1 MDIESSMLGLLYFI
15 LCSFGLTSILV
26 YGKVFDHVRPKHCF
40 FHCPACMG
48 FWVGVFLFCVNGY
61 TELFTFDYN
70 LINALLLGWLSS
82 GTSYVLSTMF
92 DDNGLKVNFGG

>member
-1 MDIESSMLGLLYFI
+1 MLGLVYFI

-26 YGKVFDHVRPKHCF
+26 YGKIFDRIRPKQCF

-82 GTSYVLSTMF
+82 GTSYVLSTLF
-92 DDNGLKVNFGG
+92 NDNGLKVNFGG

>member
-1 MDIESSMLGLLYFI
+1 
-15 LCSFGLTSILV
+15 
-26 YGKVFDHVRPKHCF
+26 
-40 FHCPACMG
+40 MG

>member
-1 MDIESSMLGLLYFI
+1 MLGLVYFV

-26 YGKVFDHVRPKHCF
+26 YGKIFNRIRPKNCF

-48 FWVGVFLFCVNGY
+48 FWVGVLLFCINGY

-82 GTSYVLSTMF
+82 GTSYVLSTLF
-92 DDNGLKVNFGG
+92 NDNGLKVNFGG

>member
-1 MDIESSMLGLLYFI
+1 MLELLYFT

-26 YGKVFDHVRPKHCF
+26 YGKVLDRIRPKHCF

-82 GTSYVLSTMF
+82 GTSYVLSTLF
-92 DDNGLKVNFGG
+92 NDNGLKINFGGEE

>member
-1 MDIESSMLGLLYFI
+1 MLGLIYFV

-26 YGKVFDHVRPKHCF
+26 YGKIFNRIRPKHCF

>member
-1 MDIESSMLGLLYFI
+1 MLGLLYFV

-26 YGKVFDHVRPKHCF
+26 YGKIFDRVRPKNCF

-48 FWVGVFLFCVNGY
+48 FWVGVFLFCINGY

-82 GTSYVLSTMF
+82 GTSYVLSTLF
-92 DDNGLKVNFGG
+92 NDNGLKVNFGG